1 MRKRGGREIERSI
14 FEPEYALSKNLVELS
29 RKDLCALV
37 AEICRQIKAESGS
50 KAYHGG
56 IYPEN
61 ISCNPDGKIGIGP
74 ARKSDWGEQ
83 ELKYIAPE
91 IYWNN
96 KPCPQSDVYSLGLLL
111 YYGASEGKLPF
122 EGESSNAQL
131 MRMSGKTVYA
141 PAAAGT
147 HLGDIIEKALRFKE
161 NERYRTPEELAVMLD
176 YCEDNRLLKA
186 KSGAEA
192 IFRKDEEQLSDLEQ
206 MMLQIIEGNEEADP
220 TETEQ
225 DDRDPDSAAEPVRKD
240 TAESEQT
247 EDELFAEAGLT
258 RPEKKNH
265 SEEDKVSLADIFGLD
280 EPDPRDPTELDEEE
294 EIRVYEPKGKQG
306 IPILTEEKE
315 PELAPITV
323 KKKKAGSGREK
334 AEESEQK
341 RRPLLVVLMLL
352 AVLVIAAV
360 VANILINAFS
370 DRNGGRI
377 PSGVSVVTPSSEP
390 TQDPTVSAILSE
402 EQIRR
407 QQELA
412 EQQALA
418 EQQQAEIQA
427 QQQEV
432 QPTVDPATLPHTYEA
447 IRADVG
453 WLEAQQAAIE
463 RGGQLV
469 TINSAEELQQV
480 IDLATQAGFD
490 RIWIGAHRVNG
501 DIVWESGESVDFY
514 QWDTGEPSYTDS
526 GDGAVED
533 YVMLWNLNGKWV
545 YNDSRENPLTNF
557 YGMYGGRTGY
567 VVEYVG

>member
-1 MRKRGGREIERSI
+1 
-14 FEPEYALSKNLVELS
+14 
-29 RKDLCALV
+29 
-37 AEICRQIKAESGS
+37 
-50 KAYHGG
+50 
-56 IYPEN
+56 
-61 ISCNPDGKIGIGP
+61 
-74 ARKSDWGEQ
+74 
-83 ELKYIAPE
+83 
-91 IYWNN
+91 
-96 KPCPQSDVYSLGLLL
+96 
-111 YYGASEGKLPF
+111 
-122 EGESSNAQL
+122 